1 MVRSLVCL
9 ALNGLYILLIVY
21 VVLSWVPRPPEP
33 LLPVVRG
40 VHRIVDPL
48 VRPLR
53 QVVPPI
59 QLGGMG
65 LDISVL
71 VLFFILVIVQGFV
84 C

>member
-1 MVRSLVCL
+1 VVLIC
-9 ALNGLYILLIVY
+9 ALLQVLFILLIVY
-21 VVLSWVPRPPEP
+21 VVFSWIPRPPEP
-33 LLPVVRG
+33 LLPLVRG

-71 VLFFILVIVQGFV
+71 VLFFILMIVQGFI
-84 C
+84 CA